1 MRQWYQF
8 RSIILIFGGRLND
21 SLFIRGLR
29 LGKTTAHPS
38 SDEHR
43 CKTSRRK
50 KRAKWKYYIM
60 ERRVEIPPGR
70 VTHTANGPVHKGG
83 DHQGS
88 AALGDAHCTR
98 RLKLLDL
105 VYERM
110 CCLKGVFSVRSTGT
124 ELGPVL
130 PVAMAGKTER
140 GSGSSSLPFFSGGVE
155 KIFFG
160 HRPVHAV
167 LIAGAPPQLA
177 RLRGAI

>member
-1 MRQWYQF
+1 
-8 RSIILIFGGRLND
+8 
-21 SLFIRGLR
+21 
-29 LGKTTAHPS
+29 
-38 SDEHR
+38 
-43 CKTSRRK
+43 
-50 KRAKWKYYIM
+50 M

-140 GSGSSSLPFFSGGVE
+140 GSGSSSLPFFLAES
-155 KIFFG
+155 KKYFLATALYMQFSS
-160 HRPVHAV
+160 R
-167 LIAGAPPQLA
+167 A
-177 RLRGAI
+177 RLPGWRA